1 MEANMD
7 NNIDKN
13 PVVTVFMAVY
23 NGEKYIKEAIDS
35 VLAQSYTDFE
45 LLIIND
51 GSTDKTLDVIAK
63 FTDPRI
69 RLLHNN
75 GNRGLTHTRNH
86 GVREALGKYFAILD
100 SDDIAMPNRL
110 KIQVDYMDA
119 NPDVAICGGQAI
131 LIDGS
136 SKEIRPYKVHSGDSL
151 SHWLVLHNVF
161 INSTL
166 MLKTSV
172 MKEMG
177 GYREMAPAEDYDL
190 SFRIGLKYR
199 VANLSDTFVFYR
211 EHGNNISKVQTEK
224 LNDAERRIIENIHS
238 SLNVPLNND
247 LVKTHQSILN
257 YNIDST
263 DLKDFES
270 LLQALKQGNNTNNS
284 YPTEAFNKL
293 LFETWFNLA
302 RLKKEKKILTLY
314 FKNPLFNWSFV
325 TFRQLRKIFKQSL
338 FLNLTISKR

>member
-1 MEANMD
+1 MD
-7 NNIDKN
+7 NTTGKN
-13 PVVTVFMAVY
+13 PIVTVFMAVY
-23 NGEKYIKEAIDS
+23 NGEKYIKEAIES
-35 VLAQSYTDFE
+35 VLTQSYTDFE

-51 GSTDKTLDVIAK
+51 GSTDKTLDVIAQ
-63 FTDPRI
+63 FNDPRI
-69 RLLHNN
+69 RLLHND
-75 GNRGLTHTRNH
+75 GNRGLTYTRNH
-86 GVREALGKYFAILD
+86 GVKEARGKYFAILD

-110 KIQVDYMDA
+110 KIQVDYMNA
-119 NPDVAICGGQAI
+119 NPEVAICGGQAI
-131 LIDGS
+131 LIDGN
-136 SKEIRPYKVHSGDSL
+136 SKEMRLYKVHAGNSL

-166 MLKTSV
+166 MMNTSV
-172 MKEMG
+172 MREMG
-177 GYREMAPAEDYDL
+177 GYRDMAPAEDYDL

-224 LNDAERRIIENIHS
+224 LNNAERRIIEHIHS
-238 SLNVPLNND
+238 SLNISINSS
-247 LVKTHQSILN
+247 LVKAHQSILN
-257 YNIDST
+257 YNIAST

-338 FLNLTISKR
+338 FLNLSTPKR